1 MSSGFDNSFASLC
14 QLTKK
19 NKTWTVS
26 LLLVL
31 GKNLVLT
38 DALKRKYEKLKM
50 MILLR
55 IFSTILLAC
64 GCVKPAIDLYISQED
79 VQNIL
84 GKLSFYFR

>member
-1 MSSGFDNSFASLC
+1 M
-14 QLTKK
+14 
-19 NKTWTVS
+19 
-26 LLLVL
+26 LLVL

-64 GCVKPAIDLYISQED
+64 GYVKPAIDLYISQED